1 MIMSKKIFDTLVY
14 KSYYPKIIILF
25 YVLINLYSPF
35 FSQMKNDKLNEK
47 LAKADELFDHK
58 NYLMAIPIYKDLL
71 KKEPD
76 NKYIKPRL
84 AICYLNTNQNRA
96 EPIKLLEELV
106 KDEKTDIENWYY
118 LGIAYHIN
126 NQIDKAIEAFEKY
139 ISLKPK
145 KSDVE
150 KAKRK
155 ITECNNAKKF
165 MATPINVT
173 FTNLGPEI
181 NSPDPDYYPYVN
193 GDETFLVFTSRRKE
207 NVGGNKIEI
216 DGYRP
221 SDIWFSKVENG
232 KWIKAYNAGKVIN
245 TNYDE
250 QCVSLSTDG
259 KQMVVYFDNIEKYGD
274 LYTSDK
280 NPNGDFTKIKLMHPY
295 ISDPKTIETSGSF
308 TPDGNTFFFARR
320 NSIDDQSDIY
330 MIRKLPNGQWG
341 MPFKLPEQI
350 NTPYNEDFPYIDAD
364 GVTLYFSSE
373 GHNTMGGYDLFKS
386 TWNPEENTW
395 SPAENL
401 GYPVNSTSDDR
412 SICMTPDN
420 RVGYISTFRPNGYGD
435 LDIYRIRFED
445 KDQIIRIIT
454 GTIFLG
460 DSTKKAIDTP
470 VLIIAKNK
478 KTNEERQFVP
488 NSKTGKYVMALEAG
502 EYEINISADGY
513 EEYKEHVSISDIGKI
528 EIEKNKN
535 YLLRKKL

>member
-1 MIMSKKIFDTLVY
+1 MLKNYRSTLFLFC
-14 KSYYPKIIILF
+14 IL
-25 YVLINLYSPF
+25 VLVIHCHA
-35 FSQMKNDKLNEK
+35 FSQMKNEKLNEK
-47 LAKADELFDHK
+47 LSKADELFDHK

-84 AICYLNTNQNRA
+84 AVCYLNTNQNRA
-96 EPIKLLEELV
+96 EPIKLLEEIT

-118 LGIAYHIN
+118 LGLAYHLN
-126 NQIDKAIEAFEKY
+126 NQIEKAIEAFEKY

-145 KSDVE
+145 KSDIE
-150 KAKRK
+150 KAKKK
-155 ITECNNAKKF
+155 IEECNNAKKL
-165 MATPINVT
+165 MANPINVT

-193 GDETFLVFTSRRKE
+193 ENETFLVFTSRRKE
-207 NVGGNKIEI
+207 NIGGNKIEI

-221 SDIWFSKVENG
+221 SDIWFSRVENG

-259 KQMVVYFDNIEKYGD
+259 NQMVVYFDNIKKYGD
-274 LYTSDK
+274 LYTSDR
-280 NPNGDFTKIKLMHPY
+280 NLNGDFTKIKPMHPF

-308 TPDGNTFFFARR
+308 TSDGNVFFFARR
-320 NSIDDQSDIY
+320 QTIDDQSDIY
-330 MIRKLPNGQWG
+330 MVRKLPNGQWG
-341 MPFKLPEQI
+341 MPQKLPEQI
-350 NTPYNEDFPYIDAD
+350 NTPYNEDFPYIGAD
-364 GVTLYFSSE
+364 GVTLYFASE
-373 GHNTMGGYDLFKS
+373 GHNTIGGYDLFKS
-386 TWNPEENTW
+386 TWNPDENTW
-395 SPAENL
+395 TPAENL
-401 GYPVNSTSDDR
+401 GYPINSTGDDR

-454 GTIFLG
+454 GEIFLG
-460 DSTKKAIDTP
+460 DSTKKAVDTP
-470 VLIIAKNK
+470 VMIIARDK
-478 KTNEERQFVP
+478 KTGEERQFVP
-488 NSKTGKYVMALEAG
+488 NSRTGKYVIALEAG
-502 EYEINISADGY
+502 EYEITISADGY
-513 EEYKEHVSISDIGKI
+513 TDYTETITISDIGKI

-535 YLLRKKL
+535 FVLNKKP